1 MQTNACANKLKKET
15 KKYLTLLFDTIT
27 FKCNERKDLFHL
39 CQYLSFSIIVCIAL
53 HITLLLKQMKL
64 QRCEHSCAIKHYLA
78 ITIL

>member
-53 HITLLLKQMKL
+53 HIIISILPYYWNKWNSKGANT
-64 QRCEHSCAIKHYLA
+64 QRY
-78 ITIL
+78 